1 MEDLTLTLN
10 QNEVNTILLSLSKQP
25 FEAVVDVIGKVRSQA
40 LAQLNPAPANVLSL
54 DESQE

>member
-40 LAQLNPAPANVLSL
+40 LAQLTPAPANVLSL

>member
-25 FEAVVDVIGKVRSQA
+25 FEVVVDVIGKVRSQA
-40 LAQLNPAPANVLSL
+40 LAQLTPAPATVLSL